1 MQTCREWICMSAF
14 GVFCSYTPKSIGCL
28 LKTMLI
34 SGVPQFI
41 RDIPKCIWI
50 YKWQAKERCSGWE
63 LCTRNGSHRSK
74 DIPIPGASASSVMQA
89 TLQRWERN
97 SKRVENRL
105 APWKALWA
113 FGPNFDE
120 ASTTV
125 AINHIHQYKIKH
137 NMAIYSANVAW
148 GALEQ
153 ICCFFSKC
161 WLRARERGSEQD
173 WVGGTPSQ
181 CLSTPF
187 QTIDAKH
194 FPTIYSMSLV
204 A

>member
-1 MQTCREWICMSAF
+1 MYEKGLQPIGCFDECWGNETHHPLFLEVFRKNSEMSWPILWRHDVDAMHSSWLQVKLQKKQPLQTCREWICMSAF

-63 LCTRNGSHRSK
+63 LCTRNGSQRSK

-125 AINHIHQYKIKH
+125 AI
-137 NMAIYSANVAW
+137 
-148 GALEQ
+148 
-153 ICCFFSKC
+153 
-161 WLRARERGSEQD
+161 
-173 WVGGTPSQ
+173 
-181 CLSTPF
+181 
-187 QTIDAKH
+187 TI
-194 FPTIYSMSLV
+194 FINTR
-204 A
+204 